1 MCQKKFCGGI
11 RRITDVMVLIVLCL
25 IVSILDIAVGSSHY
39 KKYRQF
45 SSLVLCSLGCG
56 LLAFACMVATIAV
69 FLT

>member
-1 MCQKKFCGGI
+1 MLWI
-11 RRITDVMVLIVLCL
+11 LVASCL

-56 LLAFACMVATIAV
+56 LLVFTCMVATIAV

>member
-1 MCQKKFCGGI
+1 MCQKKLCGGI
-11 RRITDVMVLIVLCL
+11 RKRTDVMVLIVLCL

-45 SSLVLCSLGCG
+45 SSLVLCILGCG
-56 LLAFACMVATIAV
+56 LLVFTCMVATIIV

>member
-1 MCQKKFCGGI
+1 MLWI
-11 RRITDVMVLIVLCL
+11 LVALCL
-25 IVSILDIAVGSSHY
+25 IVSILDIALGGIHY

-56 LLAFACMVATIAV
+56 LLAFTCMVATMVV

>member
-1 MCQKKFCGGI
+1 MLWI
-11 RRITDVMVLIVLCL
+11 LVASCL
-25 IVSILDIAVGSSHY
+25 IVSILDIALGGSHY

-56 LLAFACMVATIAV
+56 LLVFTCMVATIAV

>member
-1 MCQKKFCGGI
+1 MLWI
-11 RRITDVMVLIVLCL
+11 LVASCL
-25 IVSILDIAVGSSHY
+25 IVSILDIALGGSHY

-56 LLAFACMVATIAV
+56 LLAFTCMVATMVV